1 MRPMKEKQVEDLTS
15 LPKRKEGII
24 NTIAIIN
31 ILSGTYIVICTC
43 FLLVIEKEL
52 VSESIERKKEVE
64 ELQEIIMSLTL
75 QLRERDKQNEE
86 IMQRLK
92 GNWYMSG

>member
-1 MRPMKEKQVEDLTS
+1 M
-15 LPKRKEGII
+15 I
-24 NTIAIIN
+24 
-31 ILSGTYIVICTC
+31 TC

-52 VSESIERKKEVE
+52 VSVADERQKEIE
-64 ELQEIIMSLTL
+64 ELQEIITSLTL